1 MKQCLAAPAYGQLS
15 SAIFRLIRR
24 IVFHTFVGLSCF
36 VDCRPVLVLAG
47 EQGVSRDASSIFE
60 IELSVTGKLKFPAG
74 KDLRSG
80 SLEIIEQPVHAHSNL
95 IYQNKVNA
103 DGSEQSPAIVRHY
116 EHATASAAIGED
128 SINTQLP
135 QGVTEIHVCAHDKGL
150 DFWFGEGFLTQPEV
164 DLLTVAFDPLYLHA
178 LVPPSNQARG
188 TQWGLNQAVIADLLC
203 IDTVHSGGLEATIT
217 ECSAESTAVR
227 IFGSIEGAINGA
239 ATSITVEG
247 DYDWITGGNAAGK
260 VSMLHIV
267 IKESRDVSYTA
278 PGIDAEAI
286 IKMSCRSQK
295 KLRPRVVTASSN
307 GGMPEYGRSRRGPGK
322 PGFRWICDA
331 YDRYDIVYE
340 NNWKIIEAGSEYLMM
355 RFVDQGALV
364 GQVTLTPLPLQSEVL
379 TLSDFEN
386 DIEKTLGEQFGH
398 LVSASTYSRDDGT
411 TIMRV
416 ASVGEAEDLPFHW
429 IHYHLRTVEGRRL
442 SLAFVVESRHM
453 ARFSGADR
461 QYIEG
466 VNLTLE

>member
-1 MKQCLAAPAYGQLS
+1 MNQCLEAPAYGQLS
-15 SAIFRLIRR
+15 STISRLIR
-24 IVFHTFVGLSCF
+24 IVFHALVGLSCF
-36 VDCRPVLVLAG
+36 VDCRSVFVLAG
-47 EQGVSRDASSIFE
+47 EQEVSHDTSSIFE
-60 IELSVTGKLKFPAG
+60 IELAVTGKLKFPVG
-74 KDLRSG
+74 NDLRSD
-80 SLEIIEQPVHAHSNL
+80 SLEIIEQLVQAHSNL
-95 IYQNKVNA
+95 IYRNKVNP
-103 DGSEQSPAIVRHY
+103 DSSQQSPAVVRHY
-116 EHATASAAIGED
+116 EHAAANAVIGKD

-135 QGVTEIHVCAHDKGL
+135 RGVNDIHVYTHGTSL
-150 DFWFGEGFLTQPEV
+150 DFWFREGFLTQPEA
-164 DLLTVAFDPLYLHA
+164 DLLTVAFDPFYLGA
-178 LVPPSNQARG
+178 LVPPSNQVRG
-188 TQWGLNQAVIADLLC
+188 TQWGLHQAVIADLLC
-203 IDTVHSGGLEATIT
+203 IDTIHSGGLEATIT
-217 ECSAESTAVR
+217 ECTSKSTTVH
-227 IFGSIEGAINGA
+227 IQGSIEGAINGA

-247 DYDWITGGNAAGK
+247 DYDWITGDNSAGK
-260 VSMLHIV
+260 VSMLHVV
-267 IKESRDVSYTA
+267 IKESRDVSYMA
-278 PGIDAEAI
+278 PGIDVEAVI
-286 IKMSCRSQK
+286 EMSSHSRETP
-295 KLRPRVVTASSN
+295 RPRVVAASSN
-307 GGMPEYGRSRRGPGK
+307 GGMSRYGRSRRGPGK

-331 YDRYDIVYE
+331 YDRYDVIYD
-340 NNWKIIEAGSEYLMM
+340 NNWKIIEECSEYLMM

-416 ASVGEAEDLPFHW
+416 ASVGEAEELPFHW

-466 VNLTLE
+466 VDLTLE